1 MSDEAKTFSDQITFT
16 GTTVT
21 SYDLWIKNGDA
32 PEQEELEFPTWR
44 EMSAKQLEAC
54 VLACRDA
61 LKCKGPSV
69 HILAPEEG
77 ARAMEYQLEDIFSAW
92 ASVYE
97 PRGQDD
103 RK

>member
-1 MSDEAKTFSDQITFT
+1 MSDEIKTFSDQITFIA
-16 GTTVT
+16 TTAT
-21 SYDLWIKNGDA
+21 SYDLWINNGDV
-32 PEQEELEFPTWR
+32 PEQEVLEFPSWR

-61 LKCKGPSV
+61 LKRKGPSV
-69 HILAPEEG
+69 HVLAPEGG
-77 ARAMEYQLEDIFSAW
+77 ARVIEYQLEDIFSAW

-97 PRGQDD
+97 ARCQDA